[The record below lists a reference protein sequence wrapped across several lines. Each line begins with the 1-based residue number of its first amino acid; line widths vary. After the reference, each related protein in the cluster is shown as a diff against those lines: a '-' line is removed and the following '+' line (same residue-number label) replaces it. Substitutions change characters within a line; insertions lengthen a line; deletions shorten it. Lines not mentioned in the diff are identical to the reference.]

1 MTTQQIFALKFKR
14 LAKVDE
20 TPALVLLTIDD
31 PSGVG
36 PRRQVGVLTDVALR
50 GRLGHYD
57 LHSANELAAI
67 RKALQTDG
75 GQVTVHEGWSGP
87 DQLLKF
93 WRGFNGSQIR
103 SVEWT
108 CEKCSVLNRE
118 HVGASVG
125 ETYSRACRCGTI
137 TRITTASHLPPMTS
151 ASAPPA
157 AARTGEIRGSSAN
170 LRAPMSR
177 ERGIK

>member
-1 MTTQQIFALKFKR
+1 MTTQQIFALRFRR
-14 LAKVDE
+14 LAKLDD

-36 PRRQVGVLTDVALR
+36 PRRKVGVLTDVALR

-67 RKALQTDG
+67 RRALQNDG

-87 DQLLKF
+87 EQLLKF

-108 CEKCSVLNRE
+108 CEKCSTLNRE

-125 ETYSRACRCGTI
+125 ETYSRACRCGKI
-137 TRITTASHLPPMTS
+137 TRITTASQMPPIHK
-151 ASAPPA
+151 ASITTNAPGTEA
-157 AARTGEIRGSSAN
+157 IRASSTD
-170 LRAPMSR
+170 RAPIR
-177 ERGIK
+177 PERGIE

>member
-1 MTTQQIFALKFKR
+1 MTTQQIFALRFRR
-14 LAKVDE
+14 LAKVDD

-36 PRRQVGVLTDVALR
+36 PRRKVGVLTDVALR

-67 RKALQTDG
+67 RKALEADG
-75 GQVTVHEGWSGP
+75 GRVTVHEGWSGP
-87 DQLLKF
+87 EQMLKF

-103 SVEWT
+103 SIEWT
-108 CEKCSVLNRE
+108 CEKCSIVNRE

-125 ETYSRACRCGTI
+125 ETYARACPCGEI
-137 TRITTASHLPPMTS
+137 TRITTASHMPPMTPPS
-151 ASAPPA
+151 TVPAPV
-157 AARTGEIRGSSAN
+157 RSEEIRGSTGFRSPMR
-170 LRAPMSR
+170 RA
-177 ERGIK
+177 RGIE